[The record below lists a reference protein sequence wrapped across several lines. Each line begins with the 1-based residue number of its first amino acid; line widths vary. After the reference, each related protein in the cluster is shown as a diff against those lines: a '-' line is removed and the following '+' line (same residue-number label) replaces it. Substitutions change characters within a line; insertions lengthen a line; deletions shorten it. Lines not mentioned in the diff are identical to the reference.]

1 VQPKTNKLQ
10 CACEL
15 HADLLKMQILIQWVS
30 AVPDSGFLTF
40 PGVDDVTSIW
50 LYIYNMAATYFSRFI
65 VYPSLPS
72 TYVCMFVT
80 LSYLQV
86 THMHTYTQIHTN
98 KNNACVYALS
108 CVQLFGALWTAAY
121 QASLSV
127 EFSRQKYW
135 SGLPCPPPG
144 DLPDPGIKPES
155 LASPALAGTFFTT
168 STTWEALP
176 KHTVSVP
183 LAVSS
188 SPASAHHI
196 STHF

>member
-1 VQPKTNKLQ
+1 MQPKTNKLQ

-40 PGVDDVTSIW
+40 PGDDDVTSIW
-50 LYIYNMAATYFSRFI
+50 LYIYNMAATYFSRLI

-86 THMHTYTQIHTN
+86 THMHTYTQMHTN
-98 KNNACVYALS
+98 KNNGCVYALS
-108 CVQLFGALWTAAY
+108 RVQLFEALRTAAY

-127 EFSRQKYW
+127 EIFQAKILEWVAMPSSRGS
-135 SGLPCPPPG
+135 SGPRDQTCV
-144 DLPDPGIKPES
+144 
-155 LASPALAGTFFTT
+155 F
-168 STTWEALP
+168 
-176 KHTVSVP
+176 
-183 LAVSS
+183 
-188 SPASAHHI
+188 HI
-196 STHF
+196 SCIGRRVLHH